1 MVFFTKAMNL
11 FFRFQGV
18 SVGFSQRTYIIDE
31 DNTQVNVRVIVS
43 GTLQRSIQLRY
54 VQLMLYIL

>member
-11 FFRFQGV
+11 FFRFQVV
-18 SVGFSQRTYIIDE
+18 SVRFSQPTYIIDE
-31 DNTQVNVRVIVS
+31 DNTQVNVQVIVS

-54 VQLMLYIL
+54 VQLMLL